1 MASTVSFWSCIFLLS
16 LIVALSAGEDES
28 KEYVLTL
35 DHSNFNETVSKHD
48 FIVVEFYAPWCGHCK
63 KLAPEYE
70 KAASILS
77 SNDPQVV
84 LAKVDANEDAN
95 KEIASQYDVKG
106 FPTIVILRKGGKSVQ
121 EYKGPREA
129 DGIVEYLK
137 KQSGPASAELKSA
150 DDATGFIG
158 DKKVVIVGVFPK
170 FSGEEFENF
179 LAVAEKLR
187 SDYEFGHTLDA
198 KYLPRGESS
207 VSGPLVRL
215 FKPFDELF
223 VDSKDFNVDAFE
235 KFVEESSIPIVTL
248 FNKDPS
254 NHPFVVKY
262 FDSPLAKAM
271 LFMNFSSE
279 NGDSI
284 RTKYQEVAGQHKGDG
299 LVFLLGDVEASQG
312 ALQYFGLKEDQ
323 VPLIV
328 IQTTDGQKYLKA
340 NLVSD
345 EIAPWLKEYKE
356 GKVPPFK
363 KSEPIPEANDEP
375 VKVVVADSLDEL
387 VTKSEKNVFLEF
399 YAPWCGHCQKL
410 APILE
415 EVAISYQSDADVVI
429 AKLDA
434 TANDIPSDTYDV
446 KGFPTIYFRSAT
458 GKLVQYDGGRT
469 KQDIIDF
476 IEKNRDKIGQ
486 QEPEKEQEPA
496 KEQDPAKD
504 EL

>member
-387 VTKSEKNVFLEF
+387 VTKSGKNVFLEF

-429 AKLDA
+429 AKLVSSVHLLSEEVMRVISLNFLLGIII
-434 TANDIPSDTYDV
+434 TDTF
-446 KGFPTIYFRSAT
+446 GS
-458 GKLVQYDGGRT
+458 LQ
-469 KQDIIDF
+469 
-476 IEKNRDKIGQ
+476 
-486 QEPEKEQEPA
+486 
-496 KEQDPAKD
+496 
-504 EL
+504 